1 MLATLPPPV
10 RSGDRVGVAALS
22 GVVDPEKLEL
32 GLAELASLGFEP
44 VLASNLLARDGLF
57 AGSDD
62 ERLRGLHDLALDRS
76 LSAIVFA
83 RGGHGALRLL
93 PRIDWSTLAAVPR
106 AYVGYSDLTPF
117 LLQVVERLGL
127 VAFHGPMVAADFAR
141 GLGDDERQSFL
152 GALAGETPL
161 IYPAEGA
168 VGPSE
173 PARGALLGGCLSLL
187 TSTLGTPFATDFDG
201 SLLFWEE
208 VGEPLYRIDR
218 MLTHLR
224 LSGSLRAVRGA
235 IIGRVRGIDEA
246 TDSPSEVPR
255 RMAEHAP
262 DVPVLWGLPAGHE
275 APNWTLPLGLPAR
288 IDGESARLIVEEGA
302 SARGE

>member
-1 MLATLPPPV
+1 M
-10 RSGDRVGVAALS
+10 
-22 GVVDPEKLEL
+22 VDPEKLEL
-32 GLAELASLGFEP
+32 GLAELGSLGFEP

-57 AGSDD
+57 AGSDE
-62 ERLRGLHDLALDRS
+62 ERLRGLHDLALDPS

-93 PRIDWSTLAAVPR
+93 PRIDWSALAAVPR

-127 VAFHGPMVAADFAR
+127 VAFHGPMIAADFAR
-141 GLGDDERQSFL
+141 GLSGDERESFL
-152 GALAGETPL
+152 RTLAGEAPL
-161 IYPAEGA
+161 TYPAQGVAGGSGE
-168 VGPSE
+168 
-173 PARGALLGGCLSLL
+173 ARGRLLGGCLSLL
-187 TSTLGTPFATDFDG
+187 TATLGTPYATDFDG

-246 TDSPSEVPR
+246 ADSPSDVPR

-262 DVPVLWGLPAGHE
+262 DVPVLWGVPAGHE
-275 APNWTLPLGLPAR
+275 APNWTLPLGMPAR